1 MPRYVA
7 GVQAPSSALGG
18 PATGIPAAMQGRGIP
33 VFTAS
38 QIMENV
44 ALLVLRLA
52 YFDSVHSPFSILTM
66 IMFWVVRPSWSVGE

>member
-7 GVQAPSSALGG
+7 GVQAPSSTLMGSAK
-18 PATGIPAAMQGRGIP
+18 GIPAAMDRRGIP
-33 VFTAS
+33 AFTVS

-66 IMFWVVRPSWSVGE
+66 IMFSVVRPS